1 MGIAS
6 IQFGK
11 PRPLS
16 LRTSAHPPNFT
27 LAADRLHWRR
37 YRTQI
42 QHEPHMLKI
51 PSMLLKSLRFALAGV
66 IPALH
71 TPVRGN
77 TLFIDNT
84 DPRVVYSGIWNQIAS
99 ATGPQAN
106 NYNGTLAHTTSN
118 GASVTFNFVGTRVLV
133 FGMVVNTTEQPTK
146 AQFIL
151 DQQSPEDYEGPDNVS
166 GPKYHVKLWES
177 PSSDLFEHTLRV
189 VNNGEQFSFDYLEIE
204 VPNGMFESNTSSA
217 SDAPTST
224 DSSVDSSTASPT
236 GSSTGIVAPSPP
248 LSSRTSTFD
257 PSSFSSPSPT
267 AQAPPST
274 ISEPSSG
281 PSSTRPVHDST
292 PASTATT
299 LRLSTSASYQDSAT
313 QTTAAKSTTSGTS
326 AAPTP
331 KTFAKELTDAQIAG
345 IAVGALAVGQIVVL
359 AALWQRRRRQRS
371 KLKNAPRSSPDDG
384 RVVQQSV
391 RSSSSPP
398 PEYSSRDGVS
408 DTIDVRRPNS
418 DGVEWRR
425 TRQSSTF
432 TFVSG
437 AATAS
442 APQGAADVV
451 QLTHTDGGICL
462 AGGRS
467 LDDNT
472 NAVDPTVDL
481 DPPSYRSTYG
491 SRNGCLDPTG
501 VHVRPEMITKW

>member
-1 MGIAS
+1 MGCSRAT
-6 IQFGK
+6 
-11 PRPLS
+11 PRLRPMRRRPPTRPLTRPP
-16 LRTSAHPPNFT
+16 LHPP
-27 LAADRLHWRR
+27 
-37 YRTQI
+37 
-42 QHEPHMLKI
+42 
-51 PSMLLKSLRFALAGV
+51 ALP
-66 IPALH
+66 PALWRLPLRYH
-71 TPVRGN
+71 P
-77 TLFIDNT
+77 
-84 DPRVVYSGIWNQIAS
+84 
-99 ATGPQAN
+99 GP
-106 NYNGTLAHTTSN
+106 LHS
-118 GASVTFNFVGTRVLV
+118 TRVL
-133 FGMVVNTTEQPTK
+133 FLHHHQRPR
-146 AQFIL
+146 
-151 DQQSPEDYEGPDNVS
+151 P
-166 GPKYHVKLWES
+166 
-177 PSSDLFEHTLRV
+177 
-189 VNNGEQFSFDYLEIE
+189 
-204 VPNGMFESNTSSA
+204 
-217 SDAPTST
+217 
-224 DSSVDSSTASPT
+224 
-236 GSSTGIVAPSPP
+236 
-248 LSSRTSTFD
+248 
-257 PSSFSSPSPT
+257 
-267 AQAPPST
+267 PPST

-292 PASTATT
+292 PASTTTT

-371 KLKNAPRSSPDDG
+371 KLKNAPRSSPGRSFNGCSRYGNMLTALPSSCLDDG
-384 RVVQQSV
+384 RVVQQSA